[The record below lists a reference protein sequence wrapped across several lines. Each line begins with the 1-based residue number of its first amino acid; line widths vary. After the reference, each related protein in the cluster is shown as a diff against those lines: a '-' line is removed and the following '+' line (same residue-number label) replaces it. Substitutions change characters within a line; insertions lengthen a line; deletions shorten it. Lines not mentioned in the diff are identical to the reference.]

1 MGQTLEPQIYF
12 GHRNGLPSIGEL
24 YLLLTARPA
33 ILERILRFSV
43 KGEEKDYRN
52 QTPELV

>member
-1 MGQTLEPQIYF
+1 MGQALEPQIYF

-24 YLLLTARPA
+24 YLLLTARPV
-33 ILERILRFSV
+33 ILEGILCFSV